1 MKRKIERKY
10 RQNQPEFQWSEIN
23 MNIVGLDLITDW
35 RDREVIFSLNFALL
49 PKKAKTLFL
58 VEIFN

>member
-1 MKRKIERKY
+1 
-10 RQNQPEFQWSEIN
+10 
-23 MNIVGLDLITDW
+23 LITDW

-49 PKKAKTLFL
+49 PKKKAKTLFL